1 MLKRVTFSSQGHF
14 FYCFKKKD
22 SNRLAPPPMKA
33 SIQCLLWVTGIVNC
47 TQFVVSKTSLTKCHS
62 LSADS
67 MKISQLPLT
76 ATRFSK
82 QNNSGED
89 DELLSEL
96 KDKVAYKVIFLYANN
111 LGTKNHD
118 DVYYSG
124 MQWRTS
130 PLLPCMVLEQ
140 SSLSGYPWL

>member
-1 MLKRVTFSSQGHF
+1 
-14 FYCFKKKD
+14 
-22 SNRLAPPPMKA
+22 
-33 SIQCLLWVTGIVNC
+33 
-47 TQFVVSKTSLTKCHS
+47 
-62 LSADS
+62 

-111 LGTKNHD
+111 LGTKNYD

-140 SSLSGYPWL
+140 SSLSGYPWS